1 VTSGAARSVA
11 AAPLMLLLVSVG
23 ARSASPQRPGQQPG
37 TGACIL
43 DLEETPTNHISSIRL
58 PNGLYNSYI
67 GGGVVAHCRGQGN
80 TIKADSAEHYD
91 ETNILYLIGHVHYT
105 EPRIKVDSD
114 HMTYYQLEGRL
125 IAEGHVFAVMPTGTT
140 MRGPW
145 AEYLRVI
152 PGLRSVAHMTA
163 TGRPH
168 LHLAQGDTT
177 ARPPDTARARSD
189 STVADTAGID
199 ANRIVMEGDSMV
211 YAAGQVIILRSDLKA
226 TSDSA
231 TFDNGTGFARLLRT
245 PLIEGTE
252 SKHPFTLRGSVIDIY
267 SSNHQLQRVVAKQN
281 GDAVSQDLHLTS
293 DTIDLRLTDKQLS
306 RAYAWGPAR
315 AHATTPERDIL
326 ADSLDVIMPGQ
337 LVREVRAIRKAYA
350 TSVPDTIKIKSKD
363 RDWMKGD
370 TILAQFDSTSN
381 SAQTSSGT
389 QPAAAPRTS
398 NRGGR
403 GGSAADSSAV
413 AQRQQSAPPAPR
425 DTSAEP
431 AIKTLTAFTDARAL
445 YQLPPKDRHSTKPAL
460 NYVRG
465 RVITIAFENRQV
477 HTVTV
482 LDSAAGLYLEP
493 ATDSAAADSA
503 RATRKAAGDSARAA
517 KRRAKARKKGA
528 PAPATPAAPAA
539 PADSSAPPPAPA
551 PASGP
556 PSSGETVPRAVSTRD
571 RLQ

>member
-1 VTSGAARSVA
+1 MPS
-11 AAPLMLLLVSVG
+11 
-23 ARSASPQRPGQQPG
+23 SPVRAHAYWISRRRRPI
-37 TGACIL
+37 TL
-43 DLEETPTNHISSIRL
+43 SIRL
-58 PNGLYNSYI
+58 PSGLYNSYI
-67 GGGVVAHCRGQGN
+67 GGGVIAHCRGQGN

-91 ETNILYLIGHVHYT
+91 ETNLLYLIGHVHYT

-125 IAEGHVFAVMPTGTT
+125 IAEGRVFAVMPTGTT

-152 PGLRSVAHMTA
+152 PGLRSVSHMTA

-168 LHLAQGDTT
+168 LHLAQQDTT
-177 ARPPDTARARSD
+177 APPPDTARRRSD
-189 STVADTAGID
+189 STSADTAGID

-245 PLIEGTE
+245 PLIEGTQ

-267 SSNHQLQRVVAKQN
+267 SSNHELQRVVAKEN

-326 ADSLDVIMPGQ
+326 ADSLNVIMPGQ

-381 SAQTSSGT
+381 SAQTSSGP
-389 QPAAAPRTS
+389 QPGAAPRTS
-398 NRGGR
+398 SRGGR
-403 GGSAADSSAV
+403 GGSAADSSG
-413 AQRQQSAPPAPR
+413 AQQQQSAPR

-445 YQLPPKDRHSTKPAL
+445 YQLPPKDRHSDKPAL

-465 RVITIAFENRQV
+465 RVIKIDFENRQV

-482 LDSAAGLYLEP
+482 LDSASGLYLEP

-503 RATRKAAGDSARAA
+503 KAARKAAGDSARAA

-528 PAPATPAAPAA
+528 PAPAAATPAPVPAA
-539 PADSSAPPPAPA
+539 PADSSAPPSTPPPAP
-551 PASGP
+551 SGP
-556 PSSGETVPRAVSTRD
+556 PSAGETVPGAASMRD